1 MEFTQSA
8 DLSFGLELEFQIV
21 NSRTGR
27 LSPSSLELWGDLKD
41 RPDAERYSLEATLS
55 TIEINSSV
63 HSDADDMLRE
73 VLSITRTLEKLAT
86 PKGLII
92 RGGGTQLTQYWD
104 DRIVT
109 PSERA
114 TELTKRFGFLPKRF
128 STYGMHVHIGVSNA
142 DNALMVGNF
151 LQALVP
157 LFIAMSAASPFLQ
170 MSDTGFCAS
179 RPLEPLIYPHGG
191 SMPRMT
197 SWSQFESIVEEIF
210 TLKLASS
217 LKDIYWDVRP
227 KPEFGTIEVR
237 VFDTPLSV
245 YKAVA
250 MAAFTRACA
259 ALVLSGQWV
268 LPGKPA
274 SPTAERVSRFMACR
288 DGLDA
293 NLLDPISQTW
303 VPARQLLGTLC
314 DAIGQSNHEAVD
326 KRRIAELHAHCSKIQ
341 DSEIM
346 RNAWQNSQNFQISNR
361 TGSDTLMAD
370 YSRSL
375 EKRMTMPLDIE
386 SIA

>member
-1 MEFTQSA
+1 MCVQSR
-8 DLSFGLELEFQIV
+8 
-21 NSRTGR
+21 N
-27 LSPSSLELWGDLKD
+27 
-41 RPDAERYSLEATLS
+41 
-55 TIEINSSV
+55 
-63 HSDADDMLRE
+63 
-73 VLSITRTLEKLAT
+73 
-86 PKGLII
+86 
-92 RGGGTQLTQYWD
+92 
-104 DRIVT
+104 
-109 PSERA
+109 SERLKC
-114 TELTKRFGFLPKRF
+114 EY
-128 STYGMHVHIGVSNA
+128 ST
-142 DNALMVGNF
+142 
-151 LQALVP
+151 P
-157 LFIAMSAASPFLQ
+157 
-170 MSDTGFCAS
+170 
-179 RPLEPLIYPHGG
+179 
-191 SMPRMT
+191 
-197 SWSQFESIVEEIF
+197 
-210 TLKLASS
+210 
-217 LKDIYWDVRP
+217 
-227 KPEFGTIEVR
+227 
-237 VFDTPLSV
+237 PLSV